1 MFTAAEEQSLV
12 DYIQNVAK
20 INYGLTKK
28 GVRNLAYKFAVANNK
43 KRPQNWDDDKC
54 AGEEWMRLFM
64 KRHSQALSI
73 RNQSFKSNEFQ

>member
-20 INYGLTKK
+20 MNYGLTKK

-43 KRPQNWDDDKC
+43 KRPQNWDGDKC

-64 KRHSQALSI
+64 
-73 RNQSFKSNEFQ
+73 